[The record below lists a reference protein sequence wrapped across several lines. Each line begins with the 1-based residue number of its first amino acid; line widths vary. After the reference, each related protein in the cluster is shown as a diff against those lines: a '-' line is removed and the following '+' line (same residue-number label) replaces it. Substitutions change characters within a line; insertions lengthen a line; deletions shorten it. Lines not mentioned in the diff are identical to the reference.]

1 MVKLTQSNNISKH
14 NTRYINGKCTPKQH
28 YVALY
33 EMKDSGQTLFIDD
46 AGSLVG
52 SKGGNEH
59 CAGLLKEALDGDDTD
74 GKGSEIAWRTQVK
87 ILDDDGLEIPKHFYY
102 RGNIVIATNFLLG
115 NIETAIRIK
124 CYTQEMVFSTKE
136 IIEYIRENIL
146 DKITTT
152 RGGEI
157 SKTIKLQV
165 IDYFHELAETSGII
179 ECENIPNV
187 L

>member
-1 MVKLTQSNNISKH
+1 
-14 NTRYINGKCTPKQH
+14 
-28 YVALY
+28 
-33 EMKDSGQTLFIDD
+33 MKDSGQTLFIDD
-46 AGSLVG
+46 ADSLVG
-52 SKGGNEH
+52 SKGGNED
-59 CAGLLKEALDGDDTD
+59 CAGLLKAALDGDDND
-74 GKGSEIAWRTQVK
+74 DKGSEIAWRTQVK

-146 DKITTT
+146 DKTTTT

-157 SKTIKLQV
+157 PKTIKLQV
-165 IDYFHELAETSGII
+165 IDYFDELAETSDFKLNVRTFQTC
-179 ECENIPNV
+179 CEIAICEENWDDAKEVMKEQLENV
-187 L
+187 STETKGKY